1 MSLAA
6 IGMMAGVAGA
16 GAAAAG
22 ATLVGS
28 ALTGVASAWSARSER
43 KAEEK
48 SIRDQEKR
56 RAAQYEGLGQASRYW
71 NDSEPSKAQSLAT
84 QNASTPA
91 LGRRPDQVGSKYAV
105 TPTTQLPAA
114 TKPRWSFD
122 PQSGGIRR
130 A

>member
-1 MSLAA
+1 MSAAA
-6 IGMMAGVAGA
+6 IGLAMGVTGA

-22 ATLVGS
+22 VSVIGS
-28 ALTGVASAWSARSER
+28 ALSGVASAWSARSER

-56 RAAQYEGLGQASRYW
+56 RAAQYEGLGSATRYW
-71 NDSEPSKAQSLAT
+71 DKDQ
-84 QNASTPA
+84 QNKPETIAGKNANAPA

-105 TPTTQLPAA
+105 TPNTQLPKPK
-114 TKPRWSFD
+114 KPRWSFD

-130 A
+130 S